1 MLDGSEK
8 WIGPF
13 QVRKMLEHCLDDSV
27 VPKAL
32 ESGSAYL
39 VTRKDWRTAPTHE
52 SIPLYVGGNTGEAP
66 RFRTR
71 VGDLLADAFGFFT
84 SKNGTQFGRHATPPL
99 VSRKQRESARPLHS
113 VDRWQWMPSMLGKR
127 LYTGLKPALNR
138 VSPSRCKT
146 HLPAPPAS

>member
-84 SKNGTQFGRHATPPL
+84 SKTGHSSGGTRLHHWCRENSVNPL
-99 VSRKQRESARPLHS
+99 DLYIAWIDGSGCHRCLESDCP
-113 VDRWQWMPSMLGKR
+113 QG
-127 LYTGLKPALNR
+127 
-138 VSPSRCKT
+138 
-146 HLPAPPAS
+146 

>member
-39 VTRKDWRTAPTHE
+39 VTRKIGGLLPPMKAYRCTSVETQAKHRALERASVTYWRTPSA
-52 SIPLYVGGNTGEAP
+52 SS
-66 RFRTR
+66 
-71 VGDLLADAFGFFT
+71 LLKRDTVRA
-84 SKNGTQFGRHATPPL
+84 
-99 VSRKQRESARPLHS
+99 ARDS
-113 VDRWQWMPSMLGKR
+113 TIGV
-127 LYTGLKPALNR
+127 A
-138 VSPSRCKT
+138 KT
-146 HLPAPPAS
+146 A